1 MTQEE
6 IKSIAIDFAEWISE
20 ECIESFTGFVLRDSV
35 DPSDYSG
42 NEYSISE
49 LWDIYKAQK
58 S

>member
-6 IKSIAIDFAEWISE
+6 IKEVAIDFAEWISE
-20 ECIESFTGFVLRDSV
+20 ECIESFTGFVLRGSV
-35 DPSDYSG
+35 NPSGYGG